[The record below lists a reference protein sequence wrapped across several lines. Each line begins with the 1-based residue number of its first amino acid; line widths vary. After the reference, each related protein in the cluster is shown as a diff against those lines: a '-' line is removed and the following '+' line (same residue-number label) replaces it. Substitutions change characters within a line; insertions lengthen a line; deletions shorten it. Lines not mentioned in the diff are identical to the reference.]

1 MICKKIKPIITTRG
15 EAFFEL
21 YECKEHDRRTA
32 GLVVRRA
39 GSLMIAGRRHQ
50 VTEGDIFL
58 VPRSRDLGGTQP
70 LDATLIG
77 SMSLLILLFL
87 VLFLSL

>member
-1 MICKKIKPIITTRG
+1 MICKKIKPIITTGG
-15 EAFFEL
+15 EAFFDL
-21 YECKEHDRRTA
+21 YACREHDRRSA

-39 GSLMIAGRRHQ
+39 GSLKIAGRWRQ
-50 VTEGDIFL
+50 VFEGDIFL
-58 VPRSRDLGGTQP
+58 VPRSRDLDGTQP

-87 VLFLSL
+87 VLFFSL